1 MGDQGVTCGTWVEQ
15 GVRPA
20 PPVGG
25 KSLLCRTPRLDACR
39 LRLNL
44 ACDNRGM
51 LLRYGVF
58 SFLLMTCSAQNLSVG
73 FAGGGAPTNAFE
85 TTNAGVPGTLT
96 SYSQAKDYVV
106 GLMLEYRLAGNLSVE
121 ADALY
126 RELHLTVAFVEP
138 SLVLYAVSP
147 SPVVTY
153 ELPLMVKYRFHGSRA
168 DPFVEAGPVFR
179 PTTNL
184 NANPSHYGVGAG
196 IGVTARWK
204 QFEISPMLRYT
215 RWVHDRPLQ
224 NFAESESDQV
234 ELLIGVSGRP
244 HSAWHP
250 LSSQIALG
258 LVGGTTLLH
267 DVPTSASAFTDLLVP
282 AGSGG
287 YTYQQESGT
296 TYVSGSAVS
305 LLGPALEAP
314 LLKGIFLEVDAVHH
328 SIEVS
333 WRNVL
338 QNGDVLQSFSG
349 REGLTW
355 EFPVLG
361 KYKIGTRRVRPFVEA
376 GPSFRLLA
384 ENSSLF
390 GITTGAGLEVRW
402 RNLKIAPALRFTH
415 WGPQGLVWGPEGYN
429 SPSTKIISNQVEFM
443 TCFLL

>member
-1 MGDQGVTCGTWVEQ
+1 
-15 GVRPA
+15 
-20 PPVGG
+20 
-25 KSLLCRTPRLDACR
+25 
-39 LRLNL
+39 
-44 ACDNRGM
+44 M

-85 TTNAGVPGTLT
+85 TTNAGVPGTFT

-106 GLMLEYRLAGNLSVE
+106 GLMLEYRLHGNLSLE
-121 ADALY
+121 GDALY
-126 RELHLTVAFVEP
+126 RELHLKVAFVEP

-153 ELPLMVKYRFHGSRA
+153 ELPLMVKYRFHGSMA
-168 DPFVEAGPVFR
+168 DPFLEAGPVFR

-224 NFAESESDQV
+224 NLAESESDQV
-234 ELLIGVSGRP
+234 ELLISVTGRP
-244 HSAWHP
+244 RSAWHP
-250 LSSQIALG
+250 LSSRIALG
-258 LVGGTTLLH
+258 LVGGATLSH
-267 DVPTSASAFTDLLVP
+267 DVPTSTTGFMDVVVP

-296 TYVSGSAVS
+296 TSVSGSEVS

-314 LLKGIFLEVDAVHH
+314 LPKNIFLEVDAVHH

-333 WRNVL
+333 WRSVL
-338 QNGDVLQSFSG
+338 QNGDVFGSFSG
-349 REGLTW
+349 AEGLTW

-361 KYKIGTRRVRPFVEA
+361 KYKFGTRRVKPFVEA
-376 GPSFRLLA
+376 GPSFRLQT

-390 GITTGAGLEVRW
+390 GIATGAGLEVRW
-402 RNLKIAPALRFTH
+402 KSLKIAPALRFTH
-415 WGPQGLVWGPEGYN
+415 WGPQGLVWGPQGYN
-429 SPSTKIISNQVEFM
+429 SPSTKIGVNQVEFL
-443 TCFLL
+443 TCLLL